1 MTIED
6 IIKND
11 NIISL
16 FKYGS
21 HVYGTN
27 TPKSDNDLIM
37 VVKDD
42 THINDDFLMTFNK
55 FGDLTIYS
63 ESQFQNQINEH
74 EISVLE
80 CLFLEDKNIYKN
92 KKDWN
97 FNLNLQTL
105 RNKISAKASNSWVK
119 AKKKFIVEKDYNPYI
134 GQKSAWH
141 ALRILNFGTQ
151 IALYGKIK
159 NYQELTPLY
168 KDILSLEWDEINN
181 KYKSLYNELAS
192 KFREVAPKEI
202 ALESKS
208 KTNKI

>member
-1 MTIED
+1 MKIED
-6 IIKND
+6 VLKDENV
-11 NIISL
+11 ISL

-27 TPKSDNDLIM
+27 NEHSDNDLIM
-37 VVKDD
+37 VV
-42 THINDDFLMTFNK
+42 INGTTLSDEFLKNFNQ
-55 FGDLTIYS
+55 FGDLTIYDES
-63 ESQFQNQINEH
+63 EFQNQINNH

-80 CLFLEDKNIYKN
+80 CLFLDKKDIYKN
-92 KKDWN
+92 NKDWN

-105 RNKISAKASNSWVK
+105 RSSISGKASNSWVK

-151 IALYGKIK
+151 IATFGKIN

-168 KDILSLEWDEINN
+168 KDILSLDWEGINN

-202 ALESKS
+202 TME
-208 KTNKI
+208 NKLKANKP